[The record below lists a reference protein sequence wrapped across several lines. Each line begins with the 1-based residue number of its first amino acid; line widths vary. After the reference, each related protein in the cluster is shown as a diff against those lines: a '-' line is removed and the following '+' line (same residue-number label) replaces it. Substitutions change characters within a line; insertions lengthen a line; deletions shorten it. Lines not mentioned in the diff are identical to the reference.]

1 MRLSS
6 VTSLLTLALLALLS
20 FCKDAL
26 GEPRDLSFYH
36 THTGKSLT
44 VVYRDADTYLPDA
57 LDQIENFLKDFRS
70 GQRHPIDPELLDV
83 LYELK
88 TRSGSSEPF
97 EVISAY
103 RSPATNTML
112 RNNSS
117 GVAEGSLHLQGRA
130 IDVRLPGVALRRL
143 REIALELERGGVG
156 FYPGSDFIHVDTGRV
171 RQW

>member
-1 MRLSS
+1 MRMKAAMS
-6 VTSLLTLALLALLS
+6 LLALML
-20 FCKDAL
+20 FCNEASAD
-26 GEPRDLSFYH
+26 PRDLSFYH

-44 VVYRDADTYLPDA
+44 VVYHRDGTYLPDA
-57 LDQIENFLKDFRS
+57 LTQIENFLKDFRS
-70 GQRHPIDPELLDV
+70 GERHPIDPELLDV

-88 TRSGSSEPF
+88 TRTGAEQPF

-112 RNNSS
+112 RNNSN
-117 GVAEGSLHLQGRA
+117 GVAQGSLHLQGRA
-130 IDVRLPGVALRRL
+130 IDVRLPGVALARL
-143 REIALELERGGVG
+143 REIALQLERGGVG

>member
-1 MRLSS
+1 MRMMVAL
-6 VTSLLTLALLALLS
+6 VLLAS
-20 FCKDAL
+20 AWFCKDVQA
-26 GEPRDLSFYH
+26 GSKDLSFYH

-44 VVYRDADTYLPDA
+44 VVYREADGYVAEA
-57 LDQIENFLKDFRS
+57 LSEIANFLKDFRS
-70 GQRHPIDPELLDV
+70 GELHPIDPELLDV

-88 TRSGSSEPF
+88 TRTGAKRPF

-117 GVAEGSLHLQGRA
+117 GVAEGSLHLHGRA
-130 IDVRLPGVALRRL
+130 IDVRLPGVELRRL
-143 REIALELERGGVG
+143 RDVALELERGGVG

-171 RQW
+171 RRW